1 MLYSISDA
9 ETACVIPA
17 LISKATFDYI
27 GRLRDGC
34 LYPARADKALCCPHA
49 GNTPKGGDTHYTS
62 RVVLDRINRLGV
74 YPDR

>member
-17 LISKATFDYI
+17 LKCKATFDYI

-34 LYPARADKALCCPHA
+34 PFEIRGADQCPS
-49 GNTPKGGDTHYTS
+49 TVTQKGVMIYDT
-62 RVVLDRINRLGV
+62 
-74 YPDR
+74 